1 MGLLHHR
8 TYANGASTLSNIADP
23 RDYVL
28 TYDTDFPSPATAS
41 RSLIYY
47 KPHSRDAPTQPVVH
61 CAGLYRFSR
70 HGTHRALWIALESR

>member
-28 TYDTDFPSPATAS
+28 TYDTDFPSPAMAS

-47 KPHSRDAPTQPVVH
+47 KPHFRDAPTLPDV
-61 CAGLYRFSR
+61 LYAELCPFSP
-70 HGTHRALWIALESR
+70 HGTLRALWIALESR

>member
-28 TYDTDFPSPATAS
+28 IFDIDFLSPATAS
-41 RSLIYY
+41 RSLISY
-47 KPHSRDAPTQPVVH
+47 KQHFRDAQTQPDVH
-61 CAGLYRFSR
+61 YAELCQSSR
-70 HGTHRALWIALESR
+70 LGTLRALWIALESR